1 MAKQQGRLLLIKI
14 GDGVEGTEAFTTLCG
29 LQSKTMT
36 VNNNNFDVTTADCTA
51 PGGQLW
57 QEVMTGMRSIE
68 VSGNGLFEGGT
79 SLDRFKEI
87 AFGTGESDTAGA
99 IGNFQVIV
107 PEFGTFEGAFHVNSV
122 EFGGEQ
128 EGAVTYSLTLASSGY
143 IGFTAAA

>member
-1 MAKQQGRLLLIKI
+1 MAKKNGRLLLIKI
-14 GDGVEGTEAFTTLCG
+14 GDGAETEAFTTLCG
-29 LQSKTMT
+29 IQSKTLT
-36 VNNNNFDVTTADCTA
+36 VNNNNFDVTTSDCTN

-68 VSGNGLFEGGT
+68 VSGNGIFEGGT
-79 SLDRFKEI
+79 SLTRFKAI
-87 AFGTGESDTAGA
+87 AFGTGAADTADA

-128 EGAVTYSLTLASSGY
+128 EGPVTYSLTLASSGAVA
-143 IGFTAAA
+143 FTAAA

>member
-1 MAKQQGRLLLIKI
+1 MAKQQGKLLLIKI
-14 GDGVEGTEAFTTLCG
+14 GDGEAIEAFTTLCG

-57 QEVMTGMRSIE
+57 QEVMTGMRSME

-79 SLDRFKEI
+79 SLDRFMAI
-87 AFGTGESDTAGA
+87 AYGSAETDTANA
-99 IGNFQVIV
+99 VGNFQVVV
-107 PEFGTFEGAFHVNSV
+107 PDLGTFEGAFHVNSV

-128 EGAVTYSLTLASSGY
+128 EGAATYSITLASSGY
-143 IGFTAAA
+143 ISFTAAV